1 MQKATEVSIP
11 DSYHNTLAQGRFGIL
26 STLRHSDGF
35 ISSNP
40 VGYVWNGN
48 HIRISS
54 LKNRVKVKNLHA
66 NPLLS
71 FCLVSP
77 HNVMEYIEIRGYATV
92 ADDCD
97 RSFFRQQYRLGTG
110 EDPPEDLDAPGAQR
124 IIITI
129 HPQQVSSPTLYGGRF
144 NK

>member
-1 MQKATEVSIP
+1 MPKATAVSIP
-11 DSYHNTLAQGRFGIL
+11 DSYHNMLAQGRFGIL

-40 VGYVWNGN
+40 VGYVWDGE

-54 LKNRVKVKNLHA
+54 LKSRVKYANLQA
-66 NPLLS
+66 NPMLS
-71 FCLVSP
+71 FCLVSQ
-77 HNVMEYIEIRGYATV
+77 HNVMEYIEIRGHATLE
-92 ADDCD
+92 DDDD
-97 RSFFRQQYRLGTG
+97 RSFFRQQYQLGAG
-110 EDPPEDLDAPGAQR
+110 EDPPEDLDAAGARR

-129 HPQQVSSPTLYGGRF
+129 HPQQISSPTLYGGRF